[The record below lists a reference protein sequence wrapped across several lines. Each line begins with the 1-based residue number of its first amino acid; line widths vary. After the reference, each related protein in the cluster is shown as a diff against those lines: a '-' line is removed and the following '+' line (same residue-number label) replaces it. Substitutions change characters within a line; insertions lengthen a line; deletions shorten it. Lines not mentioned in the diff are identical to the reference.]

1 MDRTVLGR
9 TPLQSVPWL
18 QYEQVTPC
26 SPFNIVAGVLPVL
39 QHQRPL
45 TSMESLQLV
54 DLMEKVEDWQIKFTC
69 LSADQL
75 LAHVVTMFVTSP

>member
-1 MDRTVLGR
+1 MR
-9 TPLQSVPWL
+9 
-18 QYEQVTPC
+18 
-26 SPFNIVAGVLPVL
+26 PVL

-54 DLMEKVEDWQIKFTC
+54 DLMEKVEDGQIKFTC

-75 LAHVVTMFVTSP
+75 LAHVVTSLSPRNKLN

>member
-1 MDRTVLGR
+1 MVKTDFSERR
-9 TPLQSVPWL
+9 
-18 QYEQVTPC
+18 
-26 SPFNIVAGVLPVL
+26 
-39 QHQRPL
+39 RL
-45 TSMESLQLV
+45 TNMENRELV